1 MTELLGIVF
10 PIQLPHGW
18 TLPVIAG
25 CVGLVVLLVGGSM
38 LANRRARK
46 KRDRDKR
53 DLDTRE

>member
-1 MTELLGIVF
+1 MTDVLAIPTF

-25 CVGLVVLLVGGSM
+25 CVALVVVLVAGSM

-46 KRDRDKR
+46 KRDQNDKR
-53 DLDTRE
+53 DQ